1 MAKSLRIIL
10 LIVLIAAPIVF
21 YKALNRKKGSNNI
34 VLPLVQEETR
44 IDRPQIALIFDNLGN
59 SLTDLR
65 QIYELG
71 IPLTISVIPDLKFS
85 RNIAHIGARSGF
97 SVLINLPLEPL
108 EENRNSNPKYKV
120 ITGDLGN
127 WEVDSLLR
135 HYLNFIR
142 IAIGVNSHKGSR
154 ATQDRRLMRNVLRE
168 VKRKNLVFIDSRTS
182 PDSVAYKIA
191 SKEGLVC
198 GYNEDF
204 LDWQNSPEEM
214 SQQLEDLI
222 IKANQKKKIIVIA
235 HPKSETINFLKK
247 QLPDLADRIE
257 FITIRDYFEL

>member
-10 LIVLIAAPIVF
+10 LIVLIVAPIVF
-21 YKALNRKKGSNNI
+21 YKALNKKKGNNDI
-34 VLPLVQEETR
+34 ILPLVQEEAR
-44 IDRPQIALIFDNLGN
+44 INRPQIALIFDNLGD
-59 SLTDLR
+59 SLTELR
-65 QIYELG
+65 QIYDLG
-71 IPLTISVIPDLKFS
+71 VPLTISVIPDLKFS

-108 EENRNSNPKYKV
+108 EEDRDRNPKYKV

-135 HYLNFIR
+135 RYLNFIR
-142 IAIGVNSHKGSR
+142 IAIGVNSHKGSL

-168 VKRKNLVFIDSRTS
+168 VKRKNLIFIDSRTS

-191 SKEGLVC
+191 RKEGLVC

-204 LDWQNSPEEM
+204 LDWQDSPEEM
-214 SQQLEDLI
+214 SQKLEDLI
-222 IKANQKKKIIVIA
+222 VMANQKGKIIVIA

-247 QLPDLADRIE
+247 QLPALKARVE